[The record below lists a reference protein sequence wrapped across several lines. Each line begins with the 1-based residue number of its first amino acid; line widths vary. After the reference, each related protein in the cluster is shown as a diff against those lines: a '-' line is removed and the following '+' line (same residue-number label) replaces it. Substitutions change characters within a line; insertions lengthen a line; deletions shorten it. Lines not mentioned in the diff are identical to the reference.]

1 MVRINLLNLS
11 TWLQDYF
18 WLIIIVAVVLTAIIT
33 YSIYH
38 RKPKKMKQIPVED
51 EKIQA
56 FIECYGGLDNID
68 SIELDGR
75 RLKLQLNHVDLVD
88 IDRFKS
94 LGATGIFISGNQVK
108 MVLPYDMQKLVD
120 YILFKKMEGKV

>member
-18 WLIIIVAVVLTAIIT
+18 WLIIIVAVVLIAIAT
-33 YSIYH
+33 YLIYH
-38 RKPKKMKQIPVED
+38 RKPKKIKQIPVED
-51 EKIQA
+51 EKIQS
-56 FIECYGGLDNID
+56 FVECYGGLENID
-68 SIELDGR
+68 FIELDGR
-75 RLKLQLNHVDLVD
+75 RLKLQLNQIDLVD
-88 IDRFKS
+88 IERFKS